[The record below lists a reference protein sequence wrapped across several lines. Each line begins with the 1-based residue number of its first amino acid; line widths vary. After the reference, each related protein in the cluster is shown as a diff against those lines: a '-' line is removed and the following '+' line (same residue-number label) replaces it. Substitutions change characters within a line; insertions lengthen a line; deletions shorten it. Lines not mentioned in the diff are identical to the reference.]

1 MSSIMTP
8 KQLRRVIVERA
19 IQKFQTRWLQEVTN
33 GKRDEDIRVC
43 ISSIDNYELIL
54 DEFNKDEYAVYEEDG
69 DTFVKMRVFTNEEME
84 ERSEQMSRNMM
95 ST

>member
-1 MSSIMTP
+1 MTP